1 MASTSSPTKKT
12 AASFIAA
19 TLSATTG
26 YGEMLLKDIPAE
38 QFAHMPHEMMNH
50 PAFCVGHLSI
60 YPDRVIEL
68 LGQPD
73 LVKKRDGYAELFS
86 AGVACVDDAG
96 RYPNKDELVAYYVD
110 RYRAAEYVVGEVAD
124 EVLSGENPA
133 EGSFKEMLPTI
144 GSVANFLLN
153 NHHMAHL
160 GQISAWRRAV
170 GLKGVM

>member
-1 MASTSSPTKKT
+1 MTSISSPTQT

-26 YGEMLLKDIPAE
+26 YGEMLLKDIPSE
-38 QFAHMPHEMMNH
+38 QFAHMPHQRMNH

-68 LGQPD
+68 LGRPD

-86 AGVACVDDAG
+86 AGVDCVDDPR
-96 RYPNKDELVAYYVD
+96 RYPVKDDLIAYYVD
-110 RYRAAEYVVGEVAD
+110 RYRTAESVLGEVAD
-124 EVLSGENPA
+124 EVLWGENPA
-133 EGSFKEMLPTI
+133 EGPFKEMLPTI

-170 GLKGVM
+170 GLPGVM

>member
-1 MASTSSPTKKT
+1 MTSISSPTKIP
-12 AASFIAA
+12 AARFIAT
-19 TLSATTG
+19 TLSATTA

-68 LGQPD
+68 LGRPD
-73 LVKKRDGYAELFS
+73 LVKRRDGYAELFS

-96 RYPNKDELVAYYVD
+96 RYPNKDELVTYYLD
-110 RYRAAEYVVGEVAD
+110 RYRVAEHVLSDVAD
-124 EVLSGENPA
+124 EVLSGDNPA
-133 EGSFKEMLPTI
+133 EGPFKEMLPTI